1 MAQTVFLTQ
10 LVQVKR
16 EHTICVRR
24 SETENFWMGI
34 VKELSQNS
42 EIIEKVGINID
53 I

>member
-1 MAQTVFLTQ
+1 MAQMVFLIQ

-42 EIIEKVGINID
+42 SMVD
-53 I
+53 